1 MGMPVTMVM
10 PMVAE
15 AVGMIMVVSS
25 AMGVAVGLAVL
36 VGMGMHFAILLYAP
50 AERDAVVGRRLVG
63 SLTLRPAISLTLRAV
78 AANINH

>member
-15 AVGMIMVVSS
+15 AVGMIVVVTI
-25 AMGVAVGLAVL
+25 AMGVAVGLAVRL
-36 VGMGMHFAILLYAP
+36 GMGMHFAILLYAP
-50 AERDAVVGRRLVG
+50 AERDAAVGRRLVG

>member
-15 AVGMIMVVSS
+15 AVGMIVVVTI
-25 AMGVAVGLAVL
+25 AMGAMRVAVGLAVL

-50 AERDAVVGRRLVG
+50 AERDA
-63 SLTLRPAISLTLRAV
+63 AV
-78 AANINH
+78 RSA